1 MYFSLL
7 WLTLQIRAGINICH
21 LSIPGIVAHGRC
33 YISHCFVFFVC
44 FLTVCC
50 VVLVFFKCV
59 INLISFLFKSRFI
72 SLLLFIHFLL
82 FFLLIKQL
90 FSRETVKLRLLFC
103 LFILFLELKLQ
114 GNYPQ
119 LYYFSPVPKRF
130 TMFFIYSHFS
140 IILHFILKFTLF
152 FTTRFIS
159 NLF

>member
-7 WLTLQIRAGINICH
+7 WLTLHIRVGINISH
-21 LSIPGIVAHGRC
+21 LSIPEIVAHGKW
-33 YISHCFVFFVC
+33 YMSHCFY
-44 FLTVCC
+44 LTVCR